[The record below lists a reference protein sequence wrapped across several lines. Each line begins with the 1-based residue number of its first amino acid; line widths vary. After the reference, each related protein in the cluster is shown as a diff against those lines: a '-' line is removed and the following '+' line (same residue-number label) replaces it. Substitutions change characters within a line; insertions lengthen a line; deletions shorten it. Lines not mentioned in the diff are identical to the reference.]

1 MIKIIGMIMV
11 LISSALIGYLKSLK
25 YTLRRRTIRAI
36 LSSLNI
42 LITEITYNQITL
54 SEAFAK
60 LSETSE
66 SGIGKLFL
74 IASQILNSNEGYT
87 ASEAW
92 EIALDKV
99 GDLNLNQDD
108 IRILKSFGKGLGN
121 SDIYNQEK
129 NFKFTSELLKKQLS
143 DAEELSKK
151 NEKLYKN
158 LGVLVGIAVIIIF
171 L

>member
-1 MIKIIGMIMV
+1 MIKVVGMIMV
-11 LISSALIGYLKSLK
+11 LISSTLIGYLKSLK

-54 SEAFAK
+54 SEAFTK

-158 LGVLVGIAVIIIF
+158 LGVLIGIAVIIIF

>member
-99 GDLNLNQDD
+99 GDLNLNRDD